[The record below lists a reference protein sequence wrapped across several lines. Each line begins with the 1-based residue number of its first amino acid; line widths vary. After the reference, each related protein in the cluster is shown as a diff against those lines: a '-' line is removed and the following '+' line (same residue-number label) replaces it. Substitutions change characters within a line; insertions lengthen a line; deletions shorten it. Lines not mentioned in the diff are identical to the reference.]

1 MSLRIGIDARELGGR
16 PTGTGRYLA
25 SLLEQWIGRE
35 DLRLHL
41 FTHREGGTLGVWQ
54 ERVAVTTLRTS
65 HGTWFEQAL
74 LPRAL
79 GRTPLDVFFA
89 PAFSCPLLTAVPRVT
104 AVHDLSFFAL
114 PDDFAWLEGLR
125 RRLLVG
131 ASIRAS
137 TIVLTL
143 SDFMRGEIAAR
154 FPDAAEKLRV
164 VPLAADPVIPP
175 AGPACNGGKPP
186 LLVSVGSLFNRRWM
200 PELLEACAILRKR
213 GVPFQLRVLGDNRT
227 HPRWDGEAQAAA
239 LGLGDV
245 VTFGG
250 YAAEAERRAVLGSA
264 TVALYLSRYEGFG
277 LPALEALASGIPLI
291 VSDDRP
297 LNELFGSAAA
307 VVDATSPAHLADGI
321 AAVLADP
328 KRREEMRRRGRAL
341 ASSFSWPACAEA
353 TLRALREAA
362 A

>member
-1 MSLRIGIDARELGGR
+1 MSLRIGIDARELGER

-25 SLLEQWIGRE
+25 SLLEEWIGRD

-41 FTHREGGTLGVWQ
+41 FTHREDRTLGVWR
-54 ERVAVTTLRTS
+54 ERVAVTTLGTS
-65 HGTWFEQAL
+65 RGTWFEQVL

-79 GRTPLDVFFA
+79 RRTPLDVFFA
-89 PAFSCPLLTAVPRVT
+89 PAFSCPVLTSVPRVT
-104 AVHDLSFFAL
+104 AVHDLSFFAF

-137 TIVLTL
+137 TMVLTL
-143 SDFMRGEIAAR
+143 SAFMRGEIAAR
-154 FPDAAEKLRV
+154 FPYAAAKVRV
-164 VPLAADPVIPP
+164 VPLAAHPVTPP
-175 AGPACNGGKPP
+175 AGVVTNDDQPP
-186 LLVSVGSLFNRRWM
+186 VLVSVGSLFNRRRM
-200 PELLEACAILRKR
+200 PELLAACAILRKR
-213 GVPFQLRVLGDNRT
+213 GVPFHLRVLGDNRT
-227 HPRWDGEAQAAA
+227 HPRWDGQTQAAA
-239 LGLGDV
+239 LGLGDL

-250 YAAEAERRAVLGSA
+250 YAAEAERSALLGSA

-277 LPALEALASGIPLI
+277 LPALEALVSGIPLI

-307 VVDATSPAHLADGI
+307 VVDAASPLHLAEGI
-321 AAVLADP
+321 AAVLGDQ
-328 KRREEMRRRGRAL
+328 KRREDMRRRGLAL
-341 ASSFSWPACAEA
+341 ASMFSWPACAEA
-353 TLRALREAA
+353 TLQALREAA